1 MTCVS
6 VKALVYIDVTVRTC
20 VSPRAHATK
29 RARRVDARKATAQR
43 RVDAVFDIDVTQF
56 ASISLSARARE
67 SVVLLRCALSV
78 VQTRLPCARGHFLFT
93 VPAGVAASARALVA
107 VRRVSAHSSV
117 QTHAIVTLV
126 LAVWWRFTRQHE
138 PSHCD

>member
-43 RVDAVFDIDVTQF
+43 RVDAVLDVDVTQF
-56 ASISLSARARE
+56 ASISLSAGARE
-67 SVVLLRCALSV
+67 SVVLLRRALSV
-78 VQTRLPCARGHFLFT
+78 VQTRLLSACRHLLFT
-93 VPAGVAASARALVA
+93 VPARVATRARALAIYATGIVA
-107 VRRVSAHSSV
+107 
-117 QTHAIVTLV
+117 TL
-126 LAVWWRFTRQHE
+126 AGGATR
-138 PSHCD
+138 PRPAG